1 MNVGLGFN
9 PAAFSRASMG
19 PSQAQVQAQG
29 TMTGASAAYG
39 AQDKMTREKARES
52 AMKAIGQ
59 VTSRKKVTDKAGVTK
74 VTGAK
79 KR

>member
-1 MNVGLGFN
+1 
-9 PAAFSRASMG
+9 
-19 PSQAQVQAQG
+19 
-29 TMTGASAAYG
+29 MTGASAAYG